1 MLTGPAGGGTFGA
14 GAVGHCRPQRTT
26 ALRTVI
32 DLAPELDASALNMMV
47 SDALARGLFS
57 VEDAWDRLDFEAL
70 WALSG
75 DELRDGMGRRD
86 FVAAKRAAYQRQPEL
101 ENLAAHVAVEHLD
114 AGRHAAIVR
123 TRVDVRG
130 GGVTHNELQLAH
142 RAGRWVVVAYHLLGP
157 DDSRDLLA
165 R

>member
-1 MLTGPAGGGTFGA
+1 VVSAIIAIAVLALIIGLVIAVARDPGPPVDDV
-14 GAVGHCRPQRTT
+14 AV
-26 ALRTVI
+26 AY
-32 DLAPELDASALNMMV
+32 
-47 SDALARGLFS
+47 
-57 VEDAWDRLDFEAL
+57 EDAWDRLDFEAL

-86 FVAAKRAAYQRQPEL
+86 FVAAKQAAYQRQPEL

-114 AGRHAAIVR
+114 AGRHAAVVR

-130 GGVTHNELQLAH
+130 GGVAHNELQLAH

-157 DDSRDLLA
+157 DDSRDALA